1 MCCRRLALLLAAA
14 ALGACRQEM
23 ADQPRVDPL
32 EASAFFRDGRA
43 ARPLVPGTVA
53 RGSWPEDEQ
62 LRTGKVGGV
71 LAANFPFPVTGEVL
85 ARGRDR
91 FDVFCSPC
99 HDHTGSGQ
107 GMIVRRGFR
116 RPESFHAERLR
127 QAPPGHFVDVM
138 TNGFGAMKDY
148 AAQLPPRDRW
158 SVAAYIRALQL
169 SQNARLADVPEPE
182 RARLEGR

>member
-1 MCCRRLALLLAAA
+1 MSCRSRVVLVALVLV
-14 ALGACRQEM
+14 ACRQEM
-23 ADQPRVDPL
+23 ADQPRIDPL
-32 EASAFFRDGRA
+32 EASTFFRDARS

-71 LAANFPFPVTGEVL
+71 LAVNFPFPVTRDVL
-85 ARGRDR
+85 TRGRER
-91 FDVFCSPC
+91 FEIFCTPC

-148 AAQLPPRDRW
+148 AAQVSPRDRW
-158 SVAAYIRALQL
+158 SIAAYIRALQL
-169 SQNARLADVPEPE
+169 SQDARLGDVPEAE
-182 RARLEGR
+182 RKQLEAR

>member
-1 MCCRRLALLLAAA
+1 MSCRRLLLLAVLAS
-14 ALGACRQEM
+14 ACQQEM
-23 ADQPRVDPL
+23 ADQPRLDPL
-32 EASAFFRDGRA
+32 EASSFFRDGRA

-53 RGSWPEDEQ
+53 RGTLPEDEE

-71 LAANFPFPVTGEVL
+71 LALNFAFPVTKEVL
-85 ARGRDR
+85 HRGRER
-91 FDVFCSPC
+91 YEIFCTPC

-127 QAPPGHFVDVM
+127 QAPPGHFVDVI

-148 AAQLPPRDRW
+148 SAQVAPRDRW
-158 SVAAYIRALQL
+158 AIAAYIRALQL
-169 SQNARLADVPEPE
+169 SQDARIGDVPPVE
-182 RARLEGR
+182 RSKLEAR